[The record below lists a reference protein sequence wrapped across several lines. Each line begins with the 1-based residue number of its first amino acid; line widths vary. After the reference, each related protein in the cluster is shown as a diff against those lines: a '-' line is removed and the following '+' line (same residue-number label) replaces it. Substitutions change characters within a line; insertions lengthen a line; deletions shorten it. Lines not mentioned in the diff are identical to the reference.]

1 MDCSMC
7 GEEIPP
13 PRLEAIPITLT
24 CNADCARERALWRRR
39 QAARRQYERRKAA
52 RAAERAAAAAAAHDL
67 RCVRRFLCCREGR
80 CPRRIAGMA
89 ARRPCGD
96 VRLRALPDCA
106 GHR

>member
-39 QAARRQYERRKAA
+39 QAARASTSAGRQHGPPNERR
-52 RAAERAAAAAAAHDL
+52 RRQAAHD
-67 RCVRRFLCCREGR
+67 
-80 CPRRIAGMA
+80 
-89 ARRPCGD
+89 
-96 VRLRALPDCA
+96 
-106 GHR
+106 

>member
-52 RAAERAAAAAAAHDL
+52 RAAERAASASGG
-67 RCVRRFLCCREGR
+67 CREGR
-80 CPRRIAGMA
+80 RPRRVAGLV

>member
-39 QAARRQYERRKAA
+39 QAARRQRAPEGSTGRRTSGVGVTSFK
-52 RAAERAAAAAAAHDL
+52 
-67 RCVRRFLCCREGR
+67 
-80 CPRRIAGMA
+80 
-89 ARRPCGD
+89 RP
-96 VRLRALPDCA
+96 
-106 GHR
+106 

>member
-13 PRLEAIPITLT
+13 PRLEAIPITIT

-39 QAARRQYERRKAA
+39 QAA
-52 RAAERAAAAAAAHDL
+52 HDL
-67 RCVRRFLCCREGR
+67 RCVRRGLCCREGR
-80 CPRRIAGMA
+80 RPRRVAGLA

>member
-39 QAARRQYERRKAA
+39 QAA
-52 RAAERAAAAAAAHDL
+52 HD
-67 RCVRRFLCCREGR
+67 
-80 CPRRIAGMA
+80 
-89 ARRPCGD
+89 
-96 VRLRALPDCA
+96 
-106 GHR
+106 

>member
-7 GEEIPP
+7 PHPIPQ

-39 QAARRQYERRKAA
+39 QAAHERRKGA
-52 RAAERAAAAAAAHDL
+52 RAAERAAAAEGGPSDAYDAG
-67 RCVRRFLCCREGR
+67 LCCREGR
-80 CPRRIAGMA
+80 RPRRVAGLA